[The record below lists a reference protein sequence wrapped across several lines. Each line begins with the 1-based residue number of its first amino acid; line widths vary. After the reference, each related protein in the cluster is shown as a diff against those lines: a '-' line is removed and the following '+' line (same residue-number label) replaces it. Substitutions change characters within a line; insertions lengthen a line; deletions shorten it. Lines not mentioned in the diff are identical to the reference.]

1 MGGLK
6 WQKFSISQ
14 FWKLQVQ
21 NQDVSRA
28 LLPLKSS
35 NNKRRKHGYLW
46 EEEGQVMVEA
56 RITVLQPQAKD
67 FLHFNTDQRHPNVSK
82 RPKARK
88 RQERTLPQGFHYI
101 ELCWGDFPGGPVV
114 KNPPCNA
121 GDAGPIPSQRT
132 KISHAVEQLW
142 PCTTTTEPTCS
153 RAQESQLEMPHPAT
167 EDPMYWN

>member
-21 NQDVSRA
+21 NQGVSRA
-28 LLPLKSS
+28 LLPLKFSH
-35 NNKRRKHGYLW
+35 NKRRKHRYLW

-56 RITVLQPQAKD
+56 WITVQQLQAKD

-82 RPKARK
+82 QPKARK
-88 RQERTLPQGFHYI
+88 RQERILPQGFHYI
-101 ELCWGDFPGGPVV
+101 ELCWGGFPGGPVV

-121 GDAGPIPSQRT
+121 GDAGLIPKELR
-132 KISHAVEQLW
+132 SHTPWSNYGHVPELW
-142 PCTTTTEPTCS
+142 SPPALEPKNHS
-153 RAQESQLEMPHPAT
+153 
-167 EDPMYWN
+167 

>member
-101 ELCWGDFPGGPVV
+101 ERC
-114 KNPPCNA
+114 
-121 GDAGPIPSQRT
+121 
-132 KISHAVEQLW
+132 
-142 PCTTTTEPTCS
+142 
-153 RAQESQLEMPHPAT
+153 
-167 EDPMYWN
+167 